1 MIMLIVAS
9 GTILMAIAAFA
20 GIAEQ
25 LYNHCPRLAGW
36 FDRWAGNYSDDL
48 EESKWHTLL

>member
-36 FDRWAGNYSDDL
+36 FDRWAGNEHGDV
-48 EESKWHTLL
+48 EESKWKSLL